1 MEDKRITVK
10 ELKKWLEDKD
20 DNAEIYLE
28 KYTNVHSKEFLVVR
42 EWDEHGKLDD
52 KELLVASVELDQRFV
67 SESDD

>member
-20 DNAEIYLE
+20 ENAEVYLE
-28 KYTNVHSKEFLVVR
+28 KYSNIHSKEFLVVR

-52 KELLVASVELDQRFV
+52 KELLIASVEVDKAMIPDNL
-67 SESDD
+67 